1 MTDEIPCYHARS
13 KKAGDMMRSFSQKK
27 ARSTAIAAVTI
38 AAIVGANVGGS
49 THASAADTTGT
60 VTAFAPEALA
70 VLNNEAISWQNQVL
84 VNKTGAGFTAFDVAG
99 HASASPIAAGVVKT
113 STLFNGLLVWIE
125 GTTVKTANPGGT
137 VTTLAGALSATADS
151 MLGVGTQ
158 LWISR
163 AGFVDRFSPTGA
175 ALGGATP
182 LPASFAATSTMRMA
196 LGTDGNVWVVERNA
210 GAGVD
215 TLTRW
220 SPTTGLIVGSP
231 VNFPNGSADP
241 IAITMGADGAA
252 WIVEGGTSSIAR
264 IDATNAFS
272 ELPLPGANPLMI
284 ATGPDSAVWVTENAT
299 NNLSRLTFASG
310 AFTRVGYPAPSSFG
324 LKGIT
329 VGPDGNMWA
338 VGSVANKVAKFG
350 TVAPTTTTIATT
362 TAAPTTT
369 VAATTTA
376 APTTTTTKAP
386 TTIAPTPITIV
397 ITQTKVCVKSSR
409 KRVKVGK
416 KYVYKSFCKKYVI
429 R

>member
-1 MTDEIPCYHARS
+1 MTRS
-13 KKAGDMMRSFSQKK
+13 ISQKK
-27 ARSTAIAAVTI
+27 ARTGAIAAVAI
-38 AAIVGANVGGS
+38 AAIAGASLGGS
-49 THASAADTTGT
+49 MPASAADTTGT
-60 VTAFAPEALA
+60 VTAFAPEAAA
-70 VLNNEAISWQNQVL
+70 VLNNEPISWQNQVL
-84 VNKTGAGFTAFDVAG
+84 VNKTGPGFTAFDVAG
-99 HASASPIAAGVVKT
+99 SASASPIAAGIVKT
-113 STLFNGLLVWIE
+113 STLFNGLLAWIE

-137 VTTLAGALSATADS
+137 VNILAGAVNATADS
-151 MLGVGTQ
+151 MLAVGTQ

-182 LPASFAATSTMRMA
+182 LPATFAATSTMRMA
-196 LGTDGNVWVVERNA
+196 LATDGNVWVVERNP

-220 SPTTGLIVGSP
+220 SPTTGLIIGSP
-231 VNFPNGSADP
+231 VNFPSGAADP

-264 IDATNAFS
+264 IDAANAFS

-284 ATGPDSAVWVTENAT
+284 VNGPDGGVWVTENAT
-299 NNLSRLTFASG
+299 NNVSRLTFGSG
-310 AFTRVGYPAPSSFG
+310 TFNRVGYPAPSSFG

-350 TVAPTTTTIATT
+350 TVAPTTTTTTIATTTT
-362 TAAPTTT
+362 TAAPATT
-369 VAATTTA
+369 V
-376 APTTTTTKAP
+376 APTTTTTKVPVTVAP
-386 TTIAPTPITIV
+386 TTPPPTAAPITIV
-397 ITQTKVCVKSSR
+397 ITQTKVCVKSVR

-416 KYVYKSFCKKYVI
+416 KYVYKSVCTRYVI
-429 R
+429 Q